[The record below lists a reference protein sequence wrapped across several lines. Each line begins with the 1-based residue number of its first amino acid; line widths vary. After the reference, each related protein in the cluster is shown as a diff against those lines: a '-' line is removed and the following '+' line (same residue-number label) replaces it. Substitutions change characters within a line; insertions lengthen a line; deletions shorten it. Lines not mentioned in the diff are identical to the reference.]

1 LTAIPCRWANSF
13 ERTDELKAQMYKAP
27 DYERIRQ
34 RLYSMR
40 ESAGDD
46 ELWVQQYLEL
56 SDKMLNPSSGFVV
69 VTPSTTAVAGKLQS
83 KA

>member
-1 LTAIPCRWANSF
+1 
-13 ERTDELKAQMYKAP
+13 MYKAP

-34 RLYSMR
+34 RLSTTR
-40 ESAGDD
+40 ESASDD

-69 VTPSTTAVAGKLQS
+69 VTLSTTAVAGKLQS